1 MPVASLT
8 AATFTPARTAPLGSA
23 TRPRMRPP
31 VPWAVSHVGTMREIT
46 RRRQT
51 AVERA
56 RSDGMKPPNIL
67 GRSFCSK
74 AIACVQPQPCY
85 NPARLEKSNAHC
97 QEEKRTASHRKLEC
111 RSART
116 MSSSNAEPYLKIGD
130 VARRVGVSPSVI
142 RSWESVG
149 LTRPRRTESKY
160 RLYTADDVRLLK
172 RARFLRKVRGLNAA
186 AIVEL
191 LRREGRARPALD
203 GSAGAIGTHL
213 RQLRAKRKLSLAQVA
228 QAVNLSVGFL
238 SALERSQMSG
248 SVGTLRKLTRFY
260 KTNILDFFDANGAS
274 TRQVRPAQ
282 RKVLEAG
289 PGVRMELLAWGNTVM
304 EPHLFR
310 VAPEAGSGDSYTHE
324 GEEFLYVLRGE
335 LTIMLENEEYRLK
348 AGDSFYFES
357 ATPHHWRNPGRAE
370 TWVLWVNTPPTFWVP
385 LPNIR
390 CDADREGSA

>member
-1 MPVASLT
+1 
-8 AATFTPARTAPLGSA
+8 
-23 TRPRMRPP
+23 
-31 VPWAVSHVGTMREIT
+31 
-46 RRRQT
+46 
-51 AVERA
+51 
-56 RSDGMKPPNIL
+56 
-67 GRSFCSK
+67 
-74 AIACVQPQPCY
+74 
-85 NPARLEKSNAHC
+85 
-97 QEEKRTASHRKLEC
+97 
-111 RSART
+111 
-116 MSSSNAEPYLKIGD
+116 MSSSTAEPYLKIGD

-203 GSAGAIGTHL
+203 GNAGAIGTHL

-274 TRQVRPAQ
+274 ARQVRPTQ
-282 RKVLEAG
+282 RKVLQAG

-335 LTIMLENEEYRLK
+335 LTITLEKEEYRLK

-357 ATPHHWRNPGRAE
+357 ATPHRWKNPGRVE
-370 TWVLWVNTPPTFWVP
+370 TCLLWVNTPPTF
-385 LPNIR
+385 
-390 CDADREGSA
+390 